1 MIPEIPLSDEVALHY
16 TDMYKERVKPIDL
29 SPVAGSEAGSDSGG
43 GGGGSGGDEGG
54 EAGGEEGGSGG
65 GSDGE
70 GDQGDASGGSGGR
83 RAEGGGSPSGSPTAS
98 PGASPGASP
107 MSSPRAR
114 RAAAAGRSGRKVKE
128 SKYERRRRRLVLR
141 EARLSNVI
149 ERYAEGLPTCF
160 LLASHS
166 LPTCVLLLACS
177 YTLAPLPRY
186 TEETA
191 PLEELRGSHGSPPR
205 GVSMERQISMPRIDS
220 GMDLS
225 LQDLSLLLTR
235 TRSLT
240 LTLVLLTLSPKPSPG
255 NEPMA
260 HVGHSAVH
268 AGTSMAVFGGYGHRQ
283 YWNELVLLDTGTMT
297 WMRPHTSGHAPHPC
311 VLHSAVVVRDLMV
324 VYGGA
329 LDEKPLDQL
338 VALDLVELRWS
349 RLGYAWG
356 GLRPLPRF
364 GHAAAAIGSR
374 IFVFGGTSGESP
386 VPWYHFFGQALRG
399 TELVHGYTDCSNNE
413 LLLIDIERRVFS
425 MPRYAGER
433 PDRVY
438 RHTLTQSRGK
448 LFVFGGVG
456 SSVSPSMKL
465 LDTGLNVD
473 AEEEVPGGGDAGGGD
488 GVASQRKASHPNAK
502 EEVRGF
508 DAGAAA
514 AVVALLQEIGLNKY
528 ARIFLKQEV
537 DLESLLQF
545 GDQDL
550 KDIGVVAIGARRKL
564 TTHHCS
570 LRSLAH
576 SAHSTHS
583 THSTY

>member
-1 MIPEIPLSDEVALHY
+1 
-16 TDMYKERVKPIDL
+16 
-29 SPVAGSEAGSDSGG
+29 
-43 GGGGSGGDEGG
+43 
-54 EAGGEEGGSGG
+54 
-65 GSDGE
+65 
-70 GDQGDASGGSGGR
+70 
-83 RAEGGGSPSGSPTAS
+83 
-98 PGASPGASP
+98 
-107 MSSPRAR
+107 
-114 RAAAAGRSGRKVKE
+114 
-128 SKYERRRRRLVLR
+128 
-141 EARLSNVI
+141 
-149 ERYAEGLPTCF
+149 
-160 LLASHS
+160 
-166 LPTCVLLLACS
+166 
-177 YTLAPLPRY
+177 
-186 TEETA
+186 
-191 PLEELRGSHGSPPR
+191 
-205 GVSMERQISMPRIDS
+205 
-220 GMDLS
+220 
-225 LQDLSLLLTR
+225 
-235 TRSLT
+235 
-240 LTLVLLTLSPKPSPG
+240 
-255 NEPMA
+255 MA